1 VRHGVI
7 DVARVL
13 GHTPLMML
21 QGPPSTARQHMT
33 VTLAAATASRER
45 QQPWLREHSLTLA
58 HATGERS
65 SLRLGWLGELGVA
78 VEILRTGL

>member
-1 VRHGVI
+1 
-7 DVARVL
+7 
-13 GHTPLMML
+13 
-21 QGPPSTARQHMT
+21 MT

-45 QQPWLREHSLTLA
+45 QQPSLREHSLTLA